1 MAKEA
6 ITLDLEPR
14 WIDIA
19 PYFIDLLED
28 NRASKQAKELARSEI
43 MKMARACTQ
52 MRAEQKKA
60 EKTSI
65 TYEW

>member
-1 MAKEA
+1 MAREE
-6 ITLDLEPR
+6 ITMDLEPR

-28 NRASKQAKELARSEI
+28 NRASEQAKELARSEI
-43 MKMARACTQ
+43 MKMAKACTQ
-52 MRAEQKKA
+52 MRAEQKNA